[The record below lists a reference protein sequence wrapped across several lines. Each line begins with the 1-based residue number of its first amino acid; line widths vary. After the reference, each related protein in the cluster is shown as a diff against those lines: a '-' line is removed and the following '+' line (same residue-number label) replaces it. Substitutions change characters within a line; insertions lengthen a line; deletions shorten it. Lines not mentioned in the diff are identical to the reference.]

1 MPENSDLPARKVL
14 TFISR
19 RAPYGQSGAK
29 AMLDMVLSAAVFDQQ
44 VNYVFMDDGVQ
55 QLRRGQEPSAID
67 AKNLSAAFSALPLYD
82 VNNIFVDAESL
93 QRRGLTQDQ
102 LVIDTRMC
110 DADRIAELIRQ
121 SDVVFTL

>member
-1 MPENSDLPARKVL
+1 MTEHSDLPTRKVL
-14 TFISR
+14 TFLSR
-19 RAPYGQSGAK
+19 SAPYGQGRAK

-55 QLRRGQEPSAID
+55 QLRRGQESASID

-93 QRRGLTQDQ
+93 QRRGLTPEQ
-102 LVIDTRMC
+102 LVIDTVVC
-110 DADRIAELIRQ
+110 DADEIAALIRQ
-121 SDVVFTL
+121 SDVVFNL

>member
-1 MPENSDLPARKVL
+1 
-14 TFISR
+14 
-19 RAPYGQSGAK
+19 
-29 AMLDMVLSAAVFDQQ
+29 MVLSAAVFDQQ

-55 QLRRGQEPSAID
+55 QLRRGQEPSAIN

-82 VNNIFVDAESL
+82 VSNIFVDAESL

-102 LVIDTRMC
+102 LVIDALAC
-110 DADRIAELIRQ
+110 DADKIAELIRQ

>member
-1 MPENSDLPARKVL
+1 MTENSELPTRRVL

-19 RAPYGQSGAK
+19 RAPYGQVNAK

-55 QLRRGQEPSAID
+55 QLRRGQEPAAID

-82 VNNIFVDAESL
+82 VTNIFVDAESL
-93 QRRGLTQDQ
+93 QRRGLTPDQ
-102 LVIDTRMC
+102 LVIDTIEC
-110 DADRIAELIRQ
+110 DGDKIAELIRQ
-121 SDVVFTL
+121 SDVVFNL

>member
-1 MPENSDLPARKVL
+1 MIENSELPTRKVL

-19 RAPYGQSGAK
+19 RAPYGQGSAK

-55 QLRRGQEPSAID
+55 QLRRGQEPAAID

-82 VNNIFVDAESL
+82 VSNIFVDAESL
-93 QRRGLTQDQ
+93 QLRGLTPDQ
-102 LVIDTRMC
+102 LVIDTQVC
-110 DADRIAELIRQ
+110 DADKIAELIRQ
-121 SDVVFTL
+121 SDVVFNL

>member
-1 MPENSDLPARKVL
+1 MTENSALPNRKML

-19 RAPYGQSGAK
+19 RAPYGQGGAK

-55 QLRRGQEPSAID
+55 QLRRGQEPAAID
-67 AKNLSAAFSALPLYD
+67 AKNLSAAFTALPLYD

-93 QRRGLTQDQ
+93 QRRGLSPEQ
-102 LVIDTRMC
+102 LVIDIIVC
-110 DADRIAELIRQ
+110 DSDKIAELIRQ
-121 SDVVFTL
+121 SDAVFTL